1 MGSRSLRKVTF
12 LASLLGACPPA
23 IAQNSDACLRP
34 DLPMREYQE
43 DARDY
48 QRSVEDYYGAA
59 TAYIG
64 CLDAFIADTHDRYER
79 DIAEMVRQYHE
90 QRDAE
95 IAAYQVEREA
105 VMEELRRAVDDQVRA
120 AAP

>member
-1 MGSRSLRKVTF
+1 MGERRWMIWLIAL
-12 LASLLGACPPA
+12 LALTGGARG
-23 IAQNSDACLRP
+23 QDRDTCLRP

-48 QRSVEDYYGAA
+48 QRSVEAYYGAS

-64 CLDAFIADTHDRYER
+64 CLDQFIAEIHDRYER
-79 DIAEMVRQYHE
+79 DITEIVRQYHE

-95 IAAYQVEREA
+95 IAAYQAEREA
-105 VMEELRRAVDDQVRA
+105 VMEELRRAVDAQVRA